1 LSGRLF
7 VDDGGGD
14 ANDNDGG
21 GDANDDDDGD
31 DDGDDDENNMK
42 FYLSAFNEGF
52 LSPISDNNSLVMIFF
67 D

>member
-1 LSGRLF
+1 MSGRLF

-21 GDANDDDDGD
+21 GDANDD

-52 LSPISDNNSLVMIFF
+52 LSPISDNNSLVRIFF

>member
-1 LSGRLF
+1 MSGRLF

-21 GDANDDDDGD
+21 GDANDD

>member
-21 GDANDDDDGD
+21 GDANDD